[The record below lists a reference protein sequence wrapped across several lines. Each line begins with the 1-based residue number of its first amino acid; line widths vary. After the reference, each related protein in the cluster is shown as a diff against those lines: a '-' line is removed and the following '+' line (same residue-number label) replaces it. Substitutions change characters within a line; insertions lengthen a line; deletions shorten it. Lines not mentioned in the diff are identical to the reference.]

1 MNKNQINN
9 QEEIHRSG
17 KMIEKPL
24 ELLIAE
30 RKKKLEAIRAMG
42 VNPYDNRFERTHEIK
57 EIIEKH
63 SKIKADEKLKKVKV
77 AITGRIRGL
86 RKHGGGS
93 FADLEDFSG
102 KIQFWISLDSVG
114 KEVYDLFEKIDVGDI
129 VGIKGF
135 VFKTKKGELSVWVE
149 EFKLLAKSLRPL
161 PSNWFGLKDVE
172 TRYRQRYVDLIV
184 NTQVRKTFEVRSKVI
199 QAMKEYFIK
208 NGYLEVETPVLQPVY
223 GGAFARPF
231 ATHHNALDM
240 KMYLR
245 ISNEMY
251 LKRLIVGGLEK
262 VFEFSLDFRNEGVD
276 TSHNPEFLLME
287 AMTAYT
293 DYKDGMKLIENL
305 TVHTVKKVLGTTKVN
320 YLGTQ
325 IDFSSPWKKIKM
337 VDAIKEHAKLDAV
350 KSSEIELKNFLKKHG
365 LEVKEDVKR
374 GELVDLIF
382 EELVEQKL
390 IQPTIVYDYPTE
402 VSPLSKKCDDNPQF
416 AERFELF
423 VAGKELGNNYTEIHD
438 PIELRR
444 RFTEELKRS
453 EAGDEEAHPMDEDFL
468 RAVEH
473 GMPPTC
479 GIAIGIDRLVM
490 ILTNSPSIRDVVLFP
505 ALRKT
510 KEEIYGD
517 EEKYRILKK
526 QIA

>member
-1 MNKNQINN
+1 
-9 QEEIHRSG
+9 
-17 KMIEKPL
+17 
-24 ELLIAE
+24 
-30 RKKKLEAIRAMG
+30 
-42 VNPYDNRFERTHEIK
+42 
-57 EIIEKH
+57 
-63 SKIKADEKLKKVKV
+63 
-77 AITGRIRGL
+77 
-86 RKHGGGS
+86 
-93 FADLEDFSG
+93 
-102 KIQFWISLDSVG
+102 
-114 KEVYDLFEKIDVGDI
+114 
-129 VGIKGF
+129 
-135 VFKTKKGELSVWVE
+135 
-149 EFKLLAKSLRPL
+149 
-161 PSNWFGLKDVE
+161 
-172 TRYRQRYVDLIV
+172 
-184 NTQVRKTFEVRSKVI
+184 
-199 QAMKEYFIK
+199 
-208 NGYLEVETPVLQPVY
+208 
-223 GGAFARPF
+223 
-231 ATHHNALDM
+231 
-240 KMYLR
+240 MYLR

-293 DYKDGMKLIENL
+293 DYKNGMKLIENI
-305 TVHTVKKVLGTTKVN
+305 TVYTVKKVLGTTKVN

-337 VDAIKEHAKLDAV
+337 VDAIKEHTKLDVV

-365 LEVKEDVKR
+365 LEVKEDVKK

-382 EELVEQKL
+382 EELVEPKL